1 MGIKLQQDI
10 ITSLSEWLKSKQNKE
25 EDEQQKWLRL
35 NAGETVGQSEELSHI
50 VGRNV
55 KRHSHWEDSVTELPH
70 ELEISVPGI

>member
-10 ITSLSEWLKSKQNKE
+10 TTSLSEWPKSKQNKE

-35 NAGETVGQSEELSHI
+35 NAGEVVGQSEELSHI

-55 KRHSHWEDSVTELPH
+55 KWYSHRENRLSQNYH
-70 ELEISVPGI
+70 MI